1 MSEANG
7 EGTVY
12 REKLELLRNEEAVGP
27 RTEELI
33 AQLIGELEAAKRSN
47 KALRRAALKAGQG
60 SAMSSRLRDAL
71 LE

>member
-1 MSEANG
+1 MSEAMS
-7 EGTVY
+7 EGVQY
-12 REKLELLRNEEAVGP
+12 LKKLELLRNEETVGP
-27 RTEELI
+27 QTEELI
-33 AQLIGELEAAKRSN
+33 TQLIGELEAAKRSN